1 MDKIFDCKN
10 YKTVDEILKQV
21 NDKITYP
28 SSSVQLH
35 SLALTQFAKEIE
47 RDGGVILSGNV
58 QKMKINNEYD
68 AVCFKGYLAWTYNGI
83 YKHYIQ
89 FDQNPFFSPMG
100 YIEYFT
106 NQARISTGLTELPD
120 IWNDVNE
127 YSPEENNV
135 KQLVKNLH
143 ASDKYL
149 KELSFVHR
157 DKYVKKRD
165 SFEQRIYVF

>member
-1 MDKIFDCKN
+1 MKTLNGIN
-10 YKTVDEILKQV
+10 YESVETLLKQA
-21 NDKITYP
+21 NERTTYP

-47 RDGGVILSGNV
+47 KKGGVILKGHV
-58 QKMKINNEYD
+58 QKMKINGEYD
-68 AVCFKGYLAWTYNGI
+68 SVCFESYLAWTYNGV

-89 FDQNPFFSPMG
+89 FDRNPFFSPMG
-100 YIEYFT
+100 YIEHFT

-120 IWNDVNE
+120 IWNNVNE

-143 ASDKYL
+143 EADKYL
-149 KELSFVHR
+149 KELSMIHR
-157 DKYVKKRD
+157 DKYVKERD
-165 SFEQRIYVF
+165 SFQQCIYTF